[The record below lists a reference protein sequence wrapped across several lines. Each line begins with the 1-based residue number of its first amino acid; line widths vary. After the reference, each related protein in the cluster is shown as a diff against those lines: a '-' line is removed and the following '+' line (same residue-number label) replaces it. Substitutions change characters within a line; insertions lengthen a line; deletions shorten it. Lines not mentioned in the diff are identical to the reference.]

1 MAFVAGGLTY
11 ARPVEFLK
19 IDWAR
24 TDRIVSC
31 GMWAKREKHLSA
43 YFGVNGL
50 IKSIDKEAEA
60 IYFCHKKAPRRALL
74 GNALFRVNHFFW
86 FHVFLKFFCAE
97 QSKAD
102 SRFF

>member
-1 MAFVAGGLTY
+1 MGKDENLL
-11 ARPVEFLK
+11 R
-19 IDWAR
+19 
-24 TDRIVSC
+24 
-31 GMWAKREKHLSA
+31 A
-43 YFGVNGL
+43 YGVNGL
-50 IKSIDKEAEA
+50 IKPIDKKAKEC
-60 IYFCHKKAPRRALL
+60 ILIIKKAPRRALL